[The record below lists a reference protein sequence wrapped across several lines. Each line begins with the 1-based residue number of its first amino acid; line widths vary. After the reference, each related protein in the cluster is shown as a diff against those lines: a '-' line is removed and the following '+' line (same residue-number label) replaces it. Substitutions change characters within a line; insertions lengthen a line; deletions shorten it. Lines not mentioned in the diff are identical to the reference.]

1 MQSTQSVSWL
11 KTMKAHLLTLHHADR
26 VMEDIKF
33 GKTSV
38 YAAVDD
44 NVSRYSLA
52 EAFNLQGKPE
62 SLTAQTLV
70 CLIPERIRA
79 SQN

>member
-1 MQSTQSVSWL
+1 MQSTQHVNWL
-11 KTMKAHLLTLHHADR
+11 KTSKAHLLTLHHADR

-62 SLTAQTLV
+62 SLIEATLICV
-70 CLIPERIRA
+70 IPERLRA
-79 SQN
+79 STN